1 MIIMR
6 HYYLYSVFGMLN
18 LPTSIARKWSVLVE
32 CTWRDFVCWIFRM
45 WHHIQIRPKFG
56 QVSKNTQKKPKD
68 LRNYLQPNHI
78 WRPSFQPCTYDILYA
93 RTVYCIHCNISHG
106 SYCPM
111 VKTSHVCMKL
121 NGMGHKLG
129 TDKERNFIAI
139 NIVRGQL
146 DIAR

>member
-1 MIIMR
+1 
-6 HYYLYSVFGMLN
+6 
-18 LPTSIARKWSVLVE
+18 
-32 CTWRDFVCWIFRM
+32 
-45 WHHIQIRPKFG
+45 
-56 QVSKNTQKKPKD
+56 
-68 LRNYLQPNHI
+68 
-78 WRPSFQPCTYDILYA
+78 
-93 RTVYCIHCNISHG
+93 
-106 SYCPM
+106 M